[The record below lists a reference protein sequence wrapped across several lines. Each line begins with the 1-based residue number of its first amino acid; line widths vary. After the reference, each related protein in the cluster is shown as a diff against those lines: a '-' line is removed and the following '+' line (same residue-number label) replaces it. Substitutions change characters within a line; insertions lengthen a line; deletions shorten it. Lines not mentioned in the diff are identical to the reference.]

1 MCKDENFITWK
12 RFLQY
17 WPSVAGVHWSF
28 WRNFHH
34 WLHWKLSFWQLSVR
48 PVMKISSKWR
58 HFRFSGTDLTFP
70 LLLVWTSYS
79 FELAVILDA
88 LSLMGVADIAFLC
101 LKIYS
106 TSITLTKFLVENFC
120 QSETYKASGYV
131 WICRKKLP
139 IITCSE
145 ANHIIIRR
153 AAGYLRHWNNKS
165 GWKKRYKYQAIVFV
179 LCFKTRCMQTGHHVS
194 AHHVIFTRCRADR
207 SR

>member
-1 MCKDENFITWK
+1 MRVNM
-12 RFLQY
+12 R
-17 WPSVAGVHWSF
+17 SVQ
-28 WRNFHH
+28 R
-34 WLHWKLSFWQLSVR
+34 WKLHNMETLSAVLAQCSGRTLVTTYVR
-48 PVMKISSKWR
+48 
-58 HFRFSGTDLTFP
+58 TDLTFP

-106 TSITLTKFLVENFC
+106 TSMTLAKFLVENFC
-120 QSETYKASGYV
+120 QSETYKASGCV

-139 IITCSE
+139 ILTCSE

-165 GWKKRYKYQAIVFV
+165 GWKNRYRYQAIVFF
-179 LCFKTRCMQTGHHVS
+179 LCF
-194 AHHVIFTRCRADR
+194 
-207 SR
+207 